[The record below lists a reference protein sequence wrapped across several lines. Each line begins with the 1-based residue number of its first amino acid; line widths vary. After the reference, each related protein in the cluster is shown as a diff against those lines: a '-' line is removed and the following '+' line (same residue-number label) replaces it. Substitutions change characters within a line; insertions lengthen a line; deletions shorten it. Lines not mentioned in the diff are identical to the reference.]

1 MADLAAE
8 AAAAAASRKE
18 HIIEV
23 GRGGKEGGGER
34 MEASMI
40 DERMILL

>member
-23 GRGGKEGGGER
+23 GRGGGVREGQKEEGER
-34 MEASMI
+34 EN
-40 DERMILL
+40 